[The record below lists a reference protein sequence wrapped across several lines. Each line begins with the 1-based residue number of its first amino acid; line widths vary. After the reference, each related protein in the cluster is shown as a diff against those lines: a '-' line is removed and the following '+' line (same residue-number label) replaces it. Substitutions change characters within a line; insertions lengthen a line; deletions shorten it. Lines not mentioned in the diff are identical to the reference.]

1 MSLKKRVHSDEP
13 LYIGTASVNMSEEK
27 LAARAAEKPDL
38 LFVDLQ
44 HTPYTEP
51 QLVEFCAN
59 CAKLGVAPLIR
70 SRHPELYTMIGS
82 YLDFGAAGVL
92 IPMVEEERIVER
104 SLRSFYYPPVG
115 DRSWFPQFAW
125 QRSTMPDIRTYAD
138 WWNENGILA
147 IQLETVR
154 GIHNVRSLVKQGVDL
169 ILFGGVDL
177 TFSLE
182 ANPDCGFS
190 TIAECQRYVIEQV
203 AGLPVRVGIGDMPFG
218 HFED

>member
-1 MSLKKRVHSDEP
+1 MTLKKRIHAGES
-13 LYIGTASVNMSEEK
+13 LYIGTASVNMSEEQ

-51 QLVEFCAN
+51 QLVAFCAM
-59 CAKLGVAPLIR
+59 CARLGVPPLIR
-70 SRHPELYTMIGS
+70 SRHPDLHTMIGS

-92 IPMVEEERIVER
+92 VPMVEDERVVER
-104 SLRSFYYPPVG
+104 SVRSFYYPAVG

-125 QRSTMPDIRTYAD
+125 QHQAAQDIREYAD
-138 WWNENGILA
+138 WWNANGILA
-147 IQLETVR
+147 IQIETVR
-154 GIHNVRSLVKQGVDL
+154 GVHNVRSLVKPGVDL
-169 ILFGGVDL
+169 ILFGAVDL

-182 ANPDCGFS
+182 ANPGSGFTTLADC
-190 TIAECQRYVIEQV
+190 QQYVVEHV
-203 AGLPVRVGIGDMPFG
+203 ADLPVRVGIGDMPFG